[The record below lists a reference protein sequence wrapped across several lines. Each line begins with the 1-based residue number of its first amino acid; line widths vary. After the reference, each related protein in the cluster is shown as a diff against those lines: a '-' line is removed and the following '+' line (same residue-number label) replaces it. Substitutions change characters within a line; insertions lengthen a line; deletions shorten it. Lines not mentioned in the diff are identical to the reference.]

1 MTLLN
6 GSSLILSLRIWNEVD
21 VHIVNIDTMLKI
33 NFEKLN
39 VIEKNPKFIVKNAR
53 ALARVKR
60 WTRPFTCKVALSWW
74 YFESNKYFF
83 FLIKPIK
90 CKKGQMEISVGE
102 ILLKLSLNESI
113 QKISKI
119 WNSRRELP
127 ISIFKKKSTEHTSF

>member
-60 WTRPFTCKVALSWW
+60 WTIPFTCKVALSWW

-83 FLIKPIK
+83 FLDKDN
-90 CKKGQMEISVGE
+90 QV
-102 ILLKLSLNESI
+102 
-113 QKISKI
+113 
-119 WNSRRELP
+119 
-127 ISIFKKKSTEHTSF
+127 